1 MKSIAKSV
9 SCLVLVVVLLTAG
22 GFPLLAS
29 ERLDLNSATVEQ
41 LVSLKGVGDVL
52 AQRIIDYRQ
61 QHDRFN
67 SLDELSQV
75 KGIGD
80 KKLEQLRPF
89 LLPITAKK

>member
-9 SCLVLVVVLLTAG
+9 SCLFLVVLL
-22 GFPLLAS
+22 LLAGTFPALAF

-41 LVSLKGVGDVL
+41 LVSLKGVGEVL

-61 QHDRFN
+61 QHDRFK
-67 SLDELSQV
+67 SVDELNLV

-80 KKLEQLRPF
+80 KKLQQLRPF